1 MARRKKTVENEQLK
15 SIEPTDEQ
23 ISYAL
28 RFAREYLGQNG
39 GLLGN
44 LFGVYNPMQTN
55 ARMQDVTY
63 NPALATSAEIE
74 TALANPKSSEK
85 QLLEYG
91 QGLEIQSMLYKRI
104 LLYFSRMLSFDL
116 NYVCIN
122 DDVDYNSSQY
132 KKDKA
137 SIQRFFDKFDYIDE
151 FQKIM
156 DSLVR
161 EEVFFGVLRFDG
173 YSKYGIQQLPSNY
186 CLITGRLPGRILFD
200 FSMSWF
206 LNSGIDINLYPPI
219 FKEYYER
226 AFSGK
231 GKPSDYIPSANLND
245 RDGSWSYY
253 VQTDPDIFWG
263 FKLFQQ
269 LTTRIPL
276 FASMYPD
283 IVLQP
288 VYRQLAKTNAMQT
301 AIKILTSEVGLLENQ
316 KGGNLANAFTI
327 DANNLGKFLQLVR
340 SAIDSV
346 VSVTASPL
354 QNQKGIEYSQS
365 DRNVYDESMLIAA
378 SSSGAN
384 SRLFYSGS
392 NNKQTIFESEQ
403 SAGVDEYLIS
413 PIYREFETFLNAVVN
428 RETKKYKFKFMLS
441 GTNFPYAKKL
451 KMSNFTTM
459 ANMGIFNPSLAASSM
474 GMNVFDLERMM
485 TQVKAE
491 KWEDKVT
498 MITPLFQ
505 QSAEQ
510 QAGKGR
516 PQKADEDLS
525 EEGSDTRDSGS
536 NILKG
541 GKI

>member
-1 MARRKKTVENEQLK
+1 MPRKKKEASVINKEPSDSE
-15 SIEPTDEQ
+15 IE
-23 ISYAL
+23 YAL
-28 RFAREYLGQNG
+28 KFAKEYFGQNG
-39 GLLGN
+39 GIFGN
-44 LFGVYNPMQTN
+44 MFGVYNPSQTN
-55 ARMQDVTY
+55 SIMQSVSF
-63 NPALATSAEIE
+63 NPAIATSEKIE
-74 TALANPKSSEK
+74 EALSNPKSSEK

-91 QGLEIQSMLYKRI
+91 QNLEVQSMLYKRI
-104 LLYFSRMLSFDL
+104 LLYMSRMLSYDL

-122 DDVDYNSSQY
+122 TDVDYNSPQY
-132 KKDKA
+132 KKDKNA
-137 SIQRFFDKFDYIDE
+137 VINFFDKFDYVDE

-156 DSLVR
+156 DVLVR
-161 EEVFFGVLRFDG
+161 EEVFFGVFRKDG
-173 YSKYGIQQLPSNY
+173 YSRYGIQQLPSNY
-186 CLITGRLPGRILFD
+186 CLITGRTPGRILFD
-200 FSMSWF
+200 FSMAFF
-206 LNSGIDINLYPPI
+206 LNSGIDINMFPDI
-219 FKEYYER
+219 FKVYYEK

-231 GKPSDYIPSANLND
+231 GSPNNYIPSAPLND
-245 RDGSWSYY
+245 RDGSWAYY
-253 VQTDPDIFWG
+253 VQTDPEIFWG

-276 FASMYPD
+276 FAAMYPD

-288 VYRQLAKTNAMQT
+288 VYRQLAKTNSMQT
-301 AIKILTSEVGLLENQ
+301 AVKILTSQVGMLENQ
-316 KGGNLANAFTI
+316 KGGSLANAFTM
-327 DANNLGKFLQLVR
+327 DAGNLGKFLQLVR

-354 QNQKGIEYSQS
+354 SNQKAIEYSQS
-365 DRNVYDESMLIAA
+365 ERNVYDESMSTNA
-378 SSSGAN
+378 SSSGVN
-384 SRLFYSGS
+384 QRMIFSKD
-392 NNKQTIFESEQ
+392 KQTIFESEN
-403 SAGVDEYLIS
+403 SLSVDEYLIS
-413 PIYREFETFLNAVVN
+413 PVYRELELFLNEMVN
-428 RETKKYKFKFMLS
+428 KETKKYKFKFMLS
-441 GTNFPYAKKL
+441 GTNFAYDKKR

-498 MITPLFQ
+498 MITPMFQ

-536 NILKG
+536 NLLKG